1 MIRRAHAALAGL
13 AVLAALSATAGP
25 AAAAEPDQISTLP
38 GGRLQVTT
46 TIAEDAELAGARLTL
61 DGEPL
66 ETVAQRASSAGVL
79 RSLALVVGTG
89 GSAAELTSARAVV
102 LDLLDEVPA
111 DVRVALVAPAEEAGA
126 DTTVLVAPTTDRTLL
141 RMSLGSLASGAEGAL
156 DDAVQA
162 GLEALGAGGARRL
175 VLLAPAAGADAAASV
190 RDTVRESGIRVD
202 VLGDAASTAL
212 GDLARESGGVA
223 VSGGDSAVA
232 AAGARLGEKLAG
244 QVVLTAAMP
253 PGTAGGAHE
262 LTVAVGGSTS
272 TRTVDID
279 AVPAEESGVAVLGG
293 LRLQMWQVYLGV
305 GLIGLGIL
313 GALLALLVRPRPEPT
328 DLLGQQ
334 IEYYGRAAQQRGG
347 GPVNLPAP
355 TSITEHAQDLAARA
369 LANNQGLQAKVASRL
384 QGADVDMRPAEWLP
398 VHAVIG
404 LVVGALGLLLTSGN
418 LVGLILGLLLGLLV
432 PWVILGI
439 RQSRRMAAFQAQ
451 LAETLQLMAGS
462 LQAGLSLAQSID
474 TIVREGS
481 DPVAGEFRRAVVEA
495 RLGVDLEDSL
505 EGIADRMQSKD
516 FKWVVMAIR
525 IQRQVGGNLAEL
537 LLNVAG
543 TLREREYIRRHV
555 RALSAEGRLSVYV
568 LGGLPPVFMAYLAL
582 TNWDYVSVLFLTP
595 LGWLMLGGMGV
606 LLAVGVTWMTK
617 VSKVAF

>member
-1 MIRRAHAALAGL
+1 MIRRTHAALGAL

-25 AAAAEPDQISTLP
+25 AAAAELDQISTLP

-46 TIAEDAELAGARLTL
+46 TVAEDADLAGARLTL

-89 GSAAELTSARAVV
+89 GSAADLTAARAGV
-102 LDLLDEVPA
+102 LELLDEVPA
-111 DVRVALVAPAEEAGA
+111 DVRVALVAPAEEAGSDA
-126 DTTVLVAPTTDRTLL
+126 SVLVAPTTDRTLL
-141 RMSLGSLASGAEGAL
+141 RMSLG
-156 DDAVQA
+156 
-162 GLEALGAGGARRL
+162 GLESGSDGDLGAAMLAGIDALGADGARRL
-175 VLLAPAAGADAAASV
+175 VLMAPGTGAGVTAAVQDAVSE
-190 RDTVRESGIRVD
+190 RRIRLD

-223 VSGGDSAVA
+223 ISGGVSALEEA
-232 AAGARLGEKLAG
+232 ASALGEELAD
-244 QVVLTAAMP
+244 QVVLTAALP
-253 PGTAGGAHE
+253 PGTEGGAHD
-262 LTVAVGGSTS
+262 LTVAVAGSTTS
-272 TRTVDID
+272 RTVEID
-279 AVPAEESGVAVLGG
+279 AVSTEASGVAVLGG

-305 GLIGLGIL
+305 GLIGLGLL

-334 IEYYGRAAQQRGG
+334 MEYYGRAAQHRG

-398 VHAVIG
+398 VHMVIG
-404 LVVGALGLLLTSGN
+404 LVTAALGLLLTSGN

-439 RQSRRMAAFQAQ
+439 RQSRRMAAFQSQ